1 LRVNEQAPIYV
12 RREIT
17 VFAPPE
23 KVWDWL
29 SRVDLWQDWHPEIA
43 ASYWI
48 GAGDYGE
55 ESRRGWQ
62 GGDGG
67 GRGEHGGR
75 HARFKWRQ
83 GPVRVTS
90 LIESW
95 DVSRE
100 IGWVGHAYSAVVRHV
115 FRMDGDFRRTHIVS
129 EHSIEGPPASLMKP
143 LIRGLAVR
151 TTETWL
157 AVLKTRLESLHERN
171 PARQRPPRP
180 PTLPSSRISR
190 LRM

>member
-29 SRVDLWQDWHPEIA
+29 SRVDLWQDWHPDIA
-43 ASYWI
+43 ASYWLDEDE
-48 GAGDYGE
+48 GKRGGYGGYG
-55 ESRRGWQ
+55 SPGQ
-62 GGDGG
+62 HPAPG
-67 GRGEHGGR
+67 GRM
-75 HARFKWRQ
+75 ARFRWRQ

-90 LIESW
+90 LIEAW

-129 EHSIEGPPASLMKP
+129 EQSIEGPPASLMKP

-151 TTETWL
+151 TCETWL
-157 AVLKTRLESLHERN
+157 AVLKTRLESIHERN
-171 PARQRPPRP
+171 PARPRPPRP
-180 PTLPSSRISR
+180 PSLPSSQASR
-190 LRM
+190 FRM

>member
-1 LRVNEQAPIYV
+1 LRVNERAPIYV

-43 ASYWI
+43 ASYWLED
-48 GAGDYGE
+48 GGYGE
-55 ESRRGWQ
+55 QSRRGGQ
-62 GGDGG
+62 GGQ
-67 GRGEHGGR
+67 

-95 DVSRE
+95 DVSKE
-100 IGWVGHAYSAVVRHV
+100 IGWVGHAYSAIVRHV

-129 EHSIEGPPASLMKP
+129 EQSIEGPPASLMKP
-143 LIRGLAVR
+143 LMRGLAVR
-151 TTETWL
+151 TSETWL

-180 PTLPSSRISR
+180 PTLPSSQISR